1 GEQPPLLRRCGCS
14 PRLKRSVRLA
24 YQIGTFSLPRSVK
37 ATSLTLVVSHLPC
50 GFSTLVWQQHGQA
63 PYQRARRSSMPTPQD
78 VIARLY
84 RAFNTRNFDAYAQC
98 LTPDFQLRAK
108 GGGSVR
114 GVEACKGFD
123 REWVSAFPDGHITM
137 EKQVADASNVMAE
150 CRFVGT
156 HTGAL

>member
-1 GEQPPLLRRCGCS
+1 
-14 PRLKRSVRLA
+14 
-24 YQIGTFSLPRSVK
+24 
-37 ATSLTLVVSHLPC
+37 
-50 GFSTLVWQQHGQA
+50 
-63 PYQRARRSSMPTPQD
+63 MPTPQD

-114 GVEACKGFD
+114 GVEACKAFD

-156 HTGAL
+156 HTGALRGAAGEVPATGKKVEITYMVAFEFQGDKITSEHVYYDQLELLQQLGLTPVPGHG